1 MAINSDIRPIY
12 TELQGYLSQAPAIDK
27 VPYIYEKPL
36 WEQLHK
42 AIDELNEKSGEDFSK
57 FKITDFKQQK
67 HEPYSQYIPTTDYR
81 TKLNGLIMRLYGQ
94 YFSDEQSPFGG
105 FPSTVVQQ
113 NQSQS
118 QTMQI
123 TMALEFQSLIDRKLY
138 GSELKPE
145 EKSFLEK
152 VKASLP
158 TAKSTIELMNMC
170 LSLAKSL
177 GINLDQMTKLF
188 S

>member
-1 MAINSDIRPIY
+1 MTDNINIRPIY
-12 TELQGYLSQAPAIDK
+12 TELQGYLSQAPTIEK
-27 VPYIYEKPL
+27 VPYIYDKPL
-36 WEQLHK
+36 WEQLNK
-42 AIDELNEKSGEDFSK
+42 AIDELNEKSGGDFSK
-57 FKITDFKQQK
+57 FKIADFKQQK

-94 YFSDEQSPFGG
+94 YFNEEQSPFGG

-118 QTMQI
+118 QTTQI
-123 TMALEFQSLIDRKLY
+123 TMILEFQSLIDRKIY
-138 GSELKPE
+138 GTGLKPE

-158 TAKSTIELMNMC
+158 TVKSSIELMNMC
-170 LSLAKSL
+170 LSLAKSF
-177 GINLDQMTKLF
+177 GITLEQMTKLF

>member
-1 MAINSDIRPIY
+1 MTVNNSIRPIY
-12 TELQGYLSQAPAIDK
+12 SEIQGYLSQAPNIEK

-36 WEQLHK
+36 WEQLNNV
-42 AIDELNEKSGEDFSK
+42 IDELNEKSGEDFSK

-67 HEPYSQYIPTTDYR
+67 HEPYSQYIPTIDYR
-81 TKLNGLIMRLYGQ
+81 SKLNGLIMRLHGQ
-94 YFSDEQSPFGG
+94 YFSEEQSPFGG

-123 TMALEFQSLIDRKLY
+123 TMILEFQSMIDRKLY

-158 TAKSTIELMNMC
+158 AAKSTIELMNMC